1 MGEKIKAVPSGAG
14 EAKREKEE
22 KGAQVMKNE
31 TQQEIIVHTDE
42 VPEFRRIALAK
53 CVLASLEQDLLDP
66 NSEAEFQAWL
76 KEYKKEKARK
86 ERG

>member
-1 MGEKIKAVPSGAG
+1 MQNGI
-14 EAKREKEE
+14 
-22 KGAQVMKNE
+22 
-31 TQQEIIVHTDE
+31 QQEIIVHTDE

-76 KEYKKEKARK
+76 KE
-86 ERG
+86 

>member
-1 MGEKIKAVPSGAG
+1 MQNGIQTEF
-14 EAKREKEE
+14 
-22 KGAQVMKNE
+22 
-31 TQQEIIVHTDE
+31 TVHTDE

-53 CVLASLEQDLLDP
+53 CVLASLERELSKP
-66 NSEAEFQAWL
+66 NAEAEFQAWL